1 MYRWYT
7 NYFIFEKKKLQL
19 FFVKFMRKKFIIEIW
34 HSCLSLVLLQQLIH
48 KKKKKKKKGY
58 VLKFVNIIIYLSI
71 YIFLYFQSPIIYLKL
86 IPKSINNQ
94 EQHKRAPI

>member
-34 HSCLSLVLLQQLIH
+34 HSCLNLVIRQQR
-48 KKKKKKKKGY
+48 KKKK
-58 VLKFVNIIIYLSI
+58 VSKFVKIIIYLTI
-71 YIFLYFQSPIIYLKL
+71 YILLYFQSLIIYLKL
-86 IPKSINNQ
+86 IPKSIIY
-94 EQHKRAPI
+94 EK